1 MDDPQIVELFWQR
14 SERAIPEAE
23 RKYGSYC
30 RSIAARLLRS
40 PEDAEEC
47 LNDTWLRA
55 WNSMPENRPER
66 LGPYLGRLTRWLCLD
81 RLRGEG
87 RQKRGGQE
95 TLLVYE
101 ELEEVLAGSQ
111 VPERELEQKELA
123 AAIGRFLAALAA
135 GERTMFLAR
144 YWYGLPLSEI
154 AERLG
159 CSLGKVKTMLYRT
172 RKKLQRQLREED
184 YL

>member
-95 TLLVYE
+95 TLLV
-101 ELEEVLAGSQ
+101 
-111 VPERELEQKELA
+111 
-123 AAIGRFLAALAA
+123 
-135 GERTMFLAR
+135 
-144 YWYGLPLSEI
+144 
-154 AERLG
+154 
-159 CSLGKVKTMLYRT
+159 
-172 RKKLQRQLREED
+172 
-184 YL
+184 